1 MAKDSGI
8 LAKRFETENSG
19 GVHSGLLAEEDEFD
33 RKTLWRL
40 GSWAV
45 GSVGAVVVAI
55 LANQLGMRHEQIASA
70 DLARHSQQ
78 IEQVAREAQS
88 EGRRLASAIDT
99 LNSDRDRLYAR
110 IGVLEQGLDSVTGA
124 ISRQNPP
131 LPSPSAGA
139 PAASASVIPPN
150 TAQSAAAQN
159 APSSS
164 TVSANAAAAPPA
176 PVATA
181 AAPSAT
187 TSAAAAPTPAQS
199 TETLSSAQ
207 KPGSVPV
214 VSPVAASAAA
224 TVEKPPIVASSA
236 EPGPTSASSAAS
248 STPTVP
254 PAIPPS
260 ALPAASKSMMGP
272 PDPAAGKLI
281 EPILPPKVITAV
293 PIPDVVA
300 ATSPTEEVS
309 DEEPASSAPKFAV
322 QRTEFGVD
330 VGGANSIPGLRALWR
345 GLLKSR
351 SNAPLADLRPIIVI
365 RENRNGLGMQLRLV
379 AGPIND
385 AAAAAKICAA
395 MMANDRS
402 CATTVFE
409 GQRLTMSADE
419 QIPAVPAAAA
429 TPAAD
434 AKPAADVKPTAYKR
448 YAPKR
453 AAPKDEPAQKPEQS
467 TLSQIF
473 GRRQ

>member
-1 MAKDSGI
+1 MAKDSGN
-8 LAKRFETENSG
+8 LEKPFEIENSG
-19 GVHSGLLAEEDEFD
+19 GVLSGLLAEEDEFD
-33 RKTLWRL
+33 RRTLWRL

-55 LANQLGMRHEQIASA
+55 LASQLGMRHEQIASA
-70 DLARHSQQ
+70 DLARQSQQ
-78 IEQVAREAQS
+78 IEQVARENQS
-88 EGRRLASAIDT
+88 EARRLASAIDT

-124 ISRQNPP
+124 ISRQNPQP
-131 LPSPSAGA
+131 PSPPTGTLAV
-139 PAASASVIPPN
+139 SASVIPPN

-159 APSSS
+159 AASSS
-164 TVSANAAAAPPA
+164 SASTNAAAAPPA
-176 PVATA
+176 PAAAHSTTATA
-181 AAPSAT
+181 AAAVPAPVQPTEAPASPQKPP
-187 TSAAAAPTPAQS
+187 AAA
-199 TETLSSAQ
+199 
-207 KPGSVPV
+207 PV
-214 VSPVAASAAA
+214 VSPMAASPPA

-236 EPGPTSASSAAS
+236 EPGPTPAPSAAAP

-260 ALPAASKSMMGP
+260 TSLVASKSMMGP

-281 EPILPPKVITAV
+281 EPLPPQKVITAA
-293 PIPDVVA
+293 PMPDVVA
-300 ATSPTEEVS
+300 SASPTEEITE
-309 DEEPASSAPKFAV
+309 DDQAPSVPKLAV

-365 RENRNGLGMQLRLV
+365 KENRNGLGMQLRLV

-385 AAAAAKICAA
+385 AAAAAKVCAA
-395 MMANDRS
+395 MMANDRT

-409 GQRLTMSADE
+409 GQRLTMNADE
-419 QIPAVPAAAA
+419 QMPAVPAAAIR
-429 TPAAD
+429 PAAD
-434 AKPAADVKPTAYKR
+434 ATPAPDVKPAQKR

-453 AAPKDEPAQKPEQS
+453 AAPNEEPGQKPEQS
-467 TLSQIF
+467 SFSQIF